1 MPWEFFRKAAEEE
14 LEEMRERI
22 GRFSVAFSQGTAEVS
37 EEATLPP
44 SELDLLKQA
53 ELERLYA
60 AREARFKRFDPG
72 I

>member
-22 GRFSVAFSQGTAEVS
+22 KRLSVAFSQGTAEAS
-37 EEATLPP
+37 KEATPPP
-44 SELDLLKQA
+44 SQLEALKQA

-60 AREARFKRFDPG
+60 AQ
-72 I
+72 